1 MDNLKLNC
9 TKVKKQNC
17 STMAAVWGFNGA
29 YLNTFECCP
38 YVLTPLISFLV
49 LGKMQIK
56 VN

>member
-1 MDNLKLNC
+1 
-9 TKVKKQNC
+9 
-17 STMAAVWGFNGA
+17 MAAVWGFNGA